1 MKKYLF
7 RYSDDSKTI
16 IVEAPDTV
24 SLDELLDVFQSY
36 LNAVGFSIDPDSK
49 LHFVVEPE

>member
-1 MKKYLF
+1 MKYQF
-7 RYSDDSKTI
+7 SYSDDLKNI
-16 IVEAPDTV
+16 VVEAPDTA

-36 LNAVGFSIDPDSK
+36 LNAVGFSVDPDSR